1 MPGSATTP
9 GRSDAR
15 ADAPERIAFRPV
27 DGVGTR
33 DSTLSRLNG
42 WPMRS
47 PADASPQPSRTA
59 THGAGPMLIANPS
72 SYRTLTD
79 YSLPVSRRTNCS
91 ASVMGLWVSSP
102 RVTVTSPKSCFCSW
116 SARSCHTMPSERTR
130 SAHLKRVL
138 RSEDRSR
145 HYLRL
150 DRLLRPGDG
159 TSGKQGRSALLQ
171 TAPPLGSRPQRPPG
185 PSGTWSHPPTCDEE

>member
-59 THGAGPMLIANPS
+59 THGAGPMLIAHPS

-91 ASVMGLWVSSP
+91 ARACLALMDCSEPFGEHQ
-102 RVTVTSPKSCFCSW
+102 TV
-116 SARSCHTMPSERTR
+116 
-130 SAHLKRVL
+130 
-138 RSEDRSR
+138 
-145 HYLRL
+145 
-150 DRLLRPGDG
+150 
-159 TSGKQGRSALLQ
+159 
-171 TAPPLGSRPQRPPG
+171 
-185 PSGTWSHPPTCDEE
+185 